1 MKGIFLHVLGDAV
14 GSVVVI
20 LSAGLMYFYNNCSD
34 DLNGKCVI
42 HPSAME
48 CGDFLVNDNGLNE
61 TDLKM
66 YLNQSRKSLNFSV
79 YYCSFAGVLF
89 MINSDMEEQT
99 INLMFPNKATHWTL
113 YVDPATSLILTAL
126 ILYTTL
132 GLLRGKYPYQI
143 FRLSQT
149 ICA

>member
-79 YYCSFAGVLF
+79 YYCSFANFTVHDSR
-89 MINSDMEEQT
+89 NSDMEEQT

-132 GLLRGKYPYQI
+132 GLLRGK
-143 FRLSQT
+143 
-149 ICA
+149 

>member
-1 MKGIFLHVLGDAV
+1 MTVRFISISSYRVFILTNHNEAEQLNMKGIFLHVLGDAV

-48 CGDFLVNDNGLNE
+48 CGDFLVQDNGLNE

-66 YLNQSRKSLNFSV
+66 YLNQSR
-79 YYCSFAGVLF
+79 
-89 MINSDMEEQT
+89 E
-99 INLMFPNKATHWTL
+99 
-113 YVDPATSLILTAL
+113 
-126 ILYTTL
+126 
-132 GLLRGKYPYQI
+132 
-143 FRLSQT
+143 
-149 ICA
+149 